1 MANINRLP
9 FVVQPRRQPITVRIG
24 TEESGIMEVMRKGYL
39 TTGEKAFM
47 QSAIGS
53 DETTVKIVSI
63 SRKIA
68 NDLNVPLDTAYADVV
83 AILGGKS
90 AVDDRLKDIEVRY
103 MDDFSDLL
111 TLLTGMQTK
120 EKLIAALCMLK
131 YRVNSDLDIN
141 DVLTLHPDLIVGLSD
156 LYDMEERK
164 SIEGLEVEESSDY
177 SASKD
182 EPLTVEQI
190 EKKPRGRRS
199 QN

>member
-1 MANINRLP
+1 MADINRLP
-9 FVVQPRRQPITVRIG
+9 FVVQPRREPVTVRIG
-24 TEESGIMEVMRKGYL
+24 TEESGIMEVVRKGYL

-53 DETTVKIVSI
+53 DETTVKIVSV

-68 NDLNVPLDTAYADVV
+68 NDSVVPLDTAYADVV

-90 AVDDRLKDIEVRY
+90 AIDNRLKDIEIKY

-111 TLLTGMQTK
+111 TLLTSMQTK

-131 YRVNSDLDIN
+131 YRVNPDLDIN
-141 DVLTLHPDLIVGLSD
+141 DVLTLHPDLITGLSD
-156 LYDMEERK
+156 LYDLEERK
-164 SIEGLEVEESSDY
+164 SLEGLEVSSKEESSNDV
-177 SASKD
+177 D
-182 EPLTVEQI
+182 EPLTAEEI

-199 QN
+199 QS